1 MDSIG
6 ERLKSL
12 RAQTGLSG
20 QQVSKILGLSINAY
34 YSYERNF
41 STPSCER
48 YIKLAELYHTTVQY
62 IITGKELSAD
72 VWSKETTPFPE
83 RLRELRVQSGL
94 TQKAVAKVLEINFSS
109 YQQYEYAINEPKLD
123 KLLKL
128 AELFDVTLDEL
139 MGRNRK

>member
-20 QQVSKILGLSINAY
+20 QQVSKILGLSMNAY

-72 VWSKETTPFPE
+72 VWSKETTPFPQ
-83 RLRELRVQSGL
+83 RLKELRTQNGL
-94 TQKAVAKVLEINFSS
+94 TQETIAKELGIHFRSYEKYELAV
-109 YQQYEYAINEPKLD
+109 YEPKLD

>member
-1 MDSIG
+1 MRENAGYKQWQVS
-6 ERLKSL
+6 ERL
-12 RAQTGLSG
+12 GLAKHSYG
-20 QQVSKILGLSINAY
+20 
-34 YSYERNF
+34 SYENNN
-41 STPSCER
+41 SIPSVER
-48 YIKLAELYHTTVQY
+48 LVALAELYHTTVQY

-83 RLRELRVQSGL
+83 RLKELRTQNGL
-94 TQKAVAKVLEINFSS
+94 TQGAIAKELGIHFRSYEKYELAV
-109 YQQYEYAINEPKLD
+109 YEPKLD

>member
-72 VWSKETTPFPE
+72 IWSEETTPFPQ
-83 RLRELRVQSGL
+83 RLKELRTQNGL
-94 TQKAVAKVLEINFSS
+94 TQDATAKTIGVGLKN
-109 YQQYEYAINEPKLD
+109 YQKYEYKVCTPKLD